1 MNIRE
6 LLKDIGE
13 VIKMSKGFSYYYRI
27 ECYSGFRN
35 NKSYE
40 GKTFNEVFR
49 KFTGRNK
56 SIKSS
61 EIQDFVKKYDDGET
75 GAYYHIHC
83 VFVYPDGTEKIIYTA
98 RGL

>member
-13 VIKMSKGFSYYYRI
+13 VIKMSKGFTYYYRI

-35 NKSYE
+35 NKTYE
-40 GKTFNEVFR
+40 GKTFHEVYK
-49 KFTGRNK
+49 KFKGISKRPDSK
-56 SIKSS
+56 EIKK
-61 EIQDFVKKYDDGET
+61 FVEMYDSGET

-83 VFVYPDGTEKIIYTA
+83 FFVYPDGKEKIIYTA